1 VRLLRRDRLN
11 GRTTGPAR
19 LTGGELQILQA
30 PAGHQVL
37 TAPAVWHQGAQ
48 TWMFIGNYAAT
59 AGYRLLPG
67 SKPRLRRVWQ
77 VPNGGSSPVVAG
89 GLLYVFDP
97 LDGGL
102 HVYRPPTGALVTTL
116 PTGTGHW
123 TPRTGAAGRLAAP
136 EGSPNDTGGR
146 SVRDTFRL
154 P

>member
-1 VRLLRRDRLN
+1 
-11 GRTTGPAR
+11 
-19 LTGGELQILQA
+19 

-77 VPNGGSSPVVAG
+77 VPKGGSSPVVAG

-102 HVYRPPTGALVTTL
+102 HVYRPATGALVTTL

-123 TPRTGAAGRLAAP
+123 NSPIVADGRLAVP
-136 EGSPNDTGGR
+136 EGSSNDHGGT
-146 SVRDTFRL
+146 SVLDIFRL
-154 P
+154 